1 MFYGKTKNSKSNMI
15 LYITVRK
22 MMVWKILIVYKKV
35 SLKCSWL
42 RRLYNENFDEWKLIP
57 LHYVK
62 RYLGKD
68 VKFYSNVKIPNK
80 ILDKEILGSWGK
92 YYFQAP
98 TVPSAIGSQY

>member
-1 MFYGKTKNSKSNMI
+1 MFYGKTKNSISNMI
-15 LYITVRK
+15 LYITIRK
-22 MMVWKILIVYKKV
+22 MMVRKILIGHKVV

-42 RRLYNENFDEWKLIP
+42 RRLYNENFHEWKLIP

-62 RYLGKD
+62 TYLGKD
-68 VKFYSNVKIPNK
+68 FKFYSNVKIPNK
-80 ILDKEILGSWGK
+80 ILDKEILGWWGT